1 MTLSRRAAFALFG
14 IVVLAW
20 GCNWP
25 VTKLL
30 VASVPPLWLTAL
42 RAWIACA
49 ALVTILGA
57 SGRLII
63 PPRADAP
70 VVLGVALLHM
80 AAFSTLTAAG
90 LAWLPAGKGIVLG
103 YTTPLWVALAAPPV
117 LGERLTRAGAAGVG
131 IGLAG
136 LAVLLNPL
144 ALDWSRRETLVGC
157 AFVLTAAMCW
167 AANILVGRAHRWVAT
182 PLQLL
187 PWQAGVAGTVLTG
200 VALAR
205 EGWPHVAWTPR
216 VIGLLAFSGLVGTA
230 LAYWA
235 MSMVTRSL
243 PALTTALGVTATPL
257 VGIAVAT
264 VALGEQLDGSLA
276 VAAGLVVA
284 GIVVS
289 TLAASTQ
296 PPKTDR

>member
-1 MTLSRRAAFALFG
+1 MALSRRAAFALFG

-25 VTKLL
+25 VTKIL
-30 VASVPPLWLTAL
+30 VVSIPPLWLAAL
-42 RAWIACA
+42 RAWIACT
-49 ALVTILGA
+49 ALLVILGA
-57 SGRLII
+57 SGRLIL

-70 VVLGVALLHM
+70 VILGVALLHM
-80 AAFSTLTAAG
+80 VAFSTLTAAG

-103 YTTPLWVALAAPPV
+103 YTTPLWVALAAPAV
-117 LGERLTRAGAAGVG
+117 LGERLTQAGAVGVG
-131 IGLAG
+131 IGLTG
-136 LAVLLNPL
+136 LAMLLNPL
-144 ALDWSRRETLVGC
+144 ALDWSRHETMLGC
-157 AFVLTAAMCW
+157 AFVLAAAICW

-187 PWQAGVAGTVLTG
+187 PWQAALAGIVLTG
-200 VALAR
+200 AALVR
-205 EGWPHVAWTPR
+205 NGWPHVAWTPR
-216 VIGLLAFSGLVGTA
+216 VLGLLAYSGLVGTA

-264 VALGEQLDGSLA
+264 AALGEPLNGSLA

-289 TLAASTQ
+289 TLAASTRS
-296 PPKTDR
+296 TAGGR

>member
-1 MTLSRRAAFALFG
+1 VTLSRRTPFVLFG

-30 VASVPPLWLTAL
+30 VASIPPLWLTAL

-49 ALVTILGA
+49 AIVAILAAG
-57 SGRLII
+57 GRLVL

-70 VVLGVALLHM
+70 AILSVALLHM
-80 AAFSTLTAAG
+80 VAFSTLAAAG
-90 LAWLPAGKGIVLG
+90 LAWLPAGKGLVLG

-117 LGERLTRAGAAGVG
+117 LGERLTRMGAAGVA

-136 LAVLLNPL
+136 LAVLLNPV
-144 ALDWSRRETLVGC
+144 ALDWSRRETLLGC
-157 AFVLTAAMCW
+157 ALVLAGAMCW

-187 PWQAGVAGTVLTG
+187 PWQAGLAGAVLTS
-200 VALAR
+200 VALAH
-205 EGWPHVAWTPR
+205 EGWPHLTWTGQT
-216 VIGLLAFSGLVGTA
+216 VGLLAFSGLVGTA

-264 VALGEQLDGSLA
+264 AVLGEPLEGS
-276 VAAGLVVA
+276 LVVA
-284 GIVVS
+284 AILVMAGILVS
-289 TLAASTQ
+289 TLAASALPTG
-296 PPKTDR
+296 TAR

>member
-1 MTLSRRAAFALFG
+1 MPLSRRAAFALFA

-25 VTKLL
+25 VTKML
-30 VASVPPLWLTAL
+30 VASLPPLWLTAL
-42 RAWIACA
+42 RAWIACL
-49 ALVTILGA
+49 ALVAILGA
-57 SGRLII
+57 SGRLVP

-80 AAFSTLTAAG
+80 VAFSTLTAAG
-90 LAWLPAGKGIVLG
+90 LAYLPAGKAIVLG

-117 LGERLTRAGAAGVG
+117 LGERLTRVGAAGVA

-144 ALDWSRRETLVGC
+144 ALDWSRRETLIGC
-157 AFVLTAAMCW
+157 ALVITAAMCW
-167 AANILVGRAHRWVAT
+167 AANILVGRSHRWVAT

-187 PWQAGVAGTVLTG
+187 PWQTALAGAVLTSA
-200 VALAR
+200 ALAQ
-205 EGWPHVAWTPR
+205 EGWPQVAWTPR
-216 VIGLLAFSGLVGTA
+216 VLGLLAFSGLVGTG

-264 VALGEQLDGSLA
+264 AALGEPFDGSLA
-276 VAAGLVVA
+276 LSAGLVVV

-289 TLAASTQ
+289 TLATSDPEAGA
-296 PPKTDR
+296 RR